1 MLLNVAAIRDS
12 NCVTASVFSP
22 LRSSFAQ
29 AVMRN
34 ACSDRKPRSLTAT
47 RTFSRRS
54 AEGYRKLREISFL
67 AMILYLSER
76 YRSGATMCPRRPSA
90 KSLKDK
96 QLAQTNTAKWPQPFM
111 FQYVCRSP
119 IIRLHFMHAAPTPVE
134 ECRLPPTFAD
144 FRSTT
149 ALVSRILPTSSLT
162 TANSYLLVPN

>member
-76 YRSGATMCPRRPSA
+76 YRSGATMCPRRPSP

-111 FQYVCRSP
+111 FQYLCLSP
-119 IIRLHFMHAAPTPVE
+119 MTRLHFMHAAPMVFERVLTS
-134 ECRLPPTFAD
+134 AD
-144 FRSTT
+144 
-149 ALVSRILPTSSLT
+149 
-162 TANSYLLVPN
+162 YC